1 MAWQSTCTLID
12 KAWTIEDPKDP
23 NKTMTI
29 KKKNVQIV
37 SLLLLWLATSFA
49 FGERKRLSPELDA
62 RRTQLGVQTS
72 APAELIDVIVQVRA
86 GSSLDKHRQ
95 KMLGLGAAHK
105 NSLNVINGT
114 VFRIPATMLPVLEQD
129 PDIAYVSPDRKSIHL
144 SQEDFVL
151 DATQSSSVINAG
163 YTGVGIGVAVIDSGI
178 RANHPDL
185 MDLNTGYSRVV
196 YSQSFITGLDASD
209 QYGHGTHV
217 AGIIAG
223 NGYVS
228 NGYMQGVASRVNLIN
243 LRVLDANGAGTDS
256 AVIAAIQRAIQ
267 LKSAYNIRIINL
279 SLGRRVFESYSQDP
293 VCQAVEQA
301 WKSGIVVVVAA
312 GNFGQDNSM
321 NTSGYATITA
331 PGNDPYVITVGAT
344 NTHATDSTAD
354 DTTTSF
360 SSKGPTLLDHVIKP
374 DLLAPGNRLVSLLAS
389 GSTLDKGYP
398 ANEVNPRL
406 YGSYSS
412 SAYYFRMSGTS
423 MAAPITSGAVALML
437 ERIPSLTPDQVK
449 ARLMKTATKTYP
461 AYSTSTSSNGS
472 SFNSQYDIFTV
483 GSGYLN
489 TYAAVASNELPSGT
503 ALSPVAVRDPSGNV
517 LLKADS
523 TSVWSNSIV
532 WGTSIVWGNAVN
544 ANSIIWGNSIVWGNS
559 TQQGYSI
566 VWGTS
571 IIWGSSTTSAFS
583 EPADSDQN

>member
-1 MAWQSTCTLID
+1 
-12 KAWTIEDPKDP
+12 
-23 NKTMTI
+23 MTI
-29 KKKNVQIV
+29 KKRNLQIV

-49 FGERKRLSPELDA
+49 FGERRRLSPELDA
-62 RRTQLGVQTS
+62 KRARLAAQLSTQ
-72 APAELIDVIVQVRA
+72 APAELIDVIVQVRPGA
-86 GSSLDKHRQ
+86 SLDKHRQ
-95 KMLGLGAAHK
+95 KMIGLGAANK
-105 NSLNVINGT
+105 SSLGVINGT

-129 PDIAYVSPDRKSIHL
+129 PDITYVSPDRKSIHL

-151 DATQSSSVINAG
+151 DATQSSGVINAG

-178 RANHPDL
+178 RVNHPDL
-185 MDLNTGYSRVV
+185 MNLNTGYSRVV

-228 NGYMQGVASRVNLIN
+228 YGYMQGVASRVNLIN

-267 LKSAYNIRIINL
+267 LKSTYNIRIINL
-279 SLGRRVFESYSQDP
+279 SLGRRVFESYALDP

-312 GNFGQDNSM
+312 GNYGQDNSM

-354 DTTTSF
+354 DTITSF

-374 DLLAPGNRLVSLLAS
+374 DLVAPGNRLVSLLSS

-398 ANEVNPRL
+398 ANEVNPLL
-406 YGSYSS
+406 YGSNSNN
-412 SAYYFRMSGTS
+412 AYYFRMSGTS
-423 MAAPITSGAVALML
+423 MAAPLASGAVALML

-461 AYSTSTSSNGS
+461 ANSTSTSASGS

-503 ALSPVAVRDPSGNV
+503 ALSPVAVQDASGNV
-517 LLKADS
+517 LLVADS

-559 TQQGYSI
+559 SQQGYSI

-571 IIWGSSTTSAFS
+571 IVWGDSVTTVFS
-583 EPADSDQN
+583 EAAESDQN